1 MTRTPRARG
10 ATILEAILSMAVLM
24 IGATGLVGM
33 HTQSQAFLGDSLR
46 LGRATAVAQDM
57 MSQVES
63 WDYTDPRLVNATTAN
78 DADLGDSA
86 GRFITEATP
95 PFDHGEADLTAGGA
109 VWNGLGRDGLE
120 SAGMERYW
128 NVSYTDDGNGNA
140 VPDAVRVA
148 VIVRWPQGNAWRR
161 VVFVTAKVNPGDAQ

>member
-10 ATILEAILSMAVLM
+10 ATILEAILSMLVLI

-57 MSQVES
+57 MSQIES
-63 WDYTDPRLVNATTAN
+63 WDYADPRLANTPAPN

-86 GRFITEATP
+86 ARFVTEETP
-95 PFDHGEADLTAGGA
+95 PFDHREDDLTAGGS
-109 VWNGLGRDGLE
+109 VWNGLGRDLLE

-128 NVSYTDDGNGNA
+128 NVSYLDDSNGNG

-148 VIVRWPQGNAWRR
+148 VIVRWQQGNAWRR
-161 VVFVTAKVNPGDAQ
+161 VVFVTAKINPGDAQ